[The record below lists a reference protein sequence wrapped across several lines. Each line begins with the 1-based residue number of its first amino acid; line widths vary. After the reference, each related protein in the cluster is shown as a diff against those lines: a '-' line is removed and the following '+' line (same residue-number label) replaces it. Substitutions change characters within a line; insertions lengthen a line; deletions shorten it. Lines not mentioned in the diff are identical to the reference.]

1 MKQHSADPACSG
13 CHSMMDPIGL
23 GLENFD
29 GIGRFRTE
37 DKGFPIDASG
47 ALPNGMEFE
56 GASGLI
62 DHLSND
68 TNLTHCMSEKLLTY
82 ALGRGVETADD
93 PYLEDITNQFVEG
106 GLTFSQLVLSI
117 VTSEPFRMRR
127 GEPVI
132 SEEEEGE

>member
-1 MKQHSADPACSG
+1 
-13 CHSMMDPIGL
+13 MMDPIGL

-127 GEPVI
+127 GEPVV